1 MKSLPEYRRTE
12 PASADDAH
20 LSDYLS
26 ILLDNWRLIT
36 LIAAA
41 VLVLGV
47 AYAFLGQP
55 VYRADALIQ
64 VEDNTPS
71 TSDAISELTAM
82 FDNKATIAAEIE
94 LLGSRLVVGTS
105 VGILHLDVEAKP
117 RYFPVVG
124 RWFARRASLDTDAL
138 ATPLFNLRRFAWGN
152 ERIAVSRFDVP
163 ASLREQAFTLVAK
176 APQTYELRSPDDT
189 LVLTGTVGRLA
200 DGLLSGLPVHLL
212 VTELKARP
220 STEFRLTRFSTQ
232 TTIFNLQND
241 LKVAEV
247 ERQSNVMGVTLDGE
261 DPAHIADIVNTIAQQ
276 YLKQNRDRKSAEAE
290 QTLSFLALQLP
301 EVRTQLELAETR
313 YNAYL
318 EQHGTLNVPEEGR
331 LLLQR
336 MVEIKTHM
344 LELQQQRDELIQR
357 FNDAHPSV
365 AALNAQIATLQRS
378 SDDMTQQ
385 LSLRPQTEQGS
396 LGLLRDVQV
405 DTQLYTNLLVRTE
418 QLRVLK
424 AGQVGNVRL
433 VDSAVVSEKPVRPKK
448 LLVIPLALLLGLLA
462 GVAAAFIKKALYGGV
477 EQPEA
482 IESEFGLPV
491 YAMIPRSTEQPRVMR
506 QQVNG
511 VPGVHVLALSEPD
524 DLAIEALRS
533 LRTALQFAS
542 LDAAN
547 NVVMVTGPS
556 PNTGKSFISVNL
568 AFVLASLKKRVL
580 LVDGDMRRGELHG
593 ALGVPRVRGLA
604 DVLRGAD
611 LEACIKRDVL
621 PNLDF
626 LSAGVRAPDSAEL
639 LTSERFTAVMKYAQ
653 SRYDLVLIDTPPV
666 LAVTDACLIG
676 THAGTTLLTLRHG
689 QHPLSAIGEAIKR
702 LNRAGVPIKGALFND
717 VPRTRVGY
725 GAYHAESYEYKIK
738 HD

>member
-1 MKSLPEYRRTE
+1 MKSLPEHRRIE
-12 PASADDAH
+12 PAPADEAH

-26 ILLDNWRLIT
+26 VLVDNWRLIAA
-36 LIAAA
+36 IAAA
-41 VLVLGV
+41 VLLLG
-47 AYAFLGQP
+47 ALYAFLGQP
-55 VYRADALIQ
+55 IYRADALIQ

-82 FDNKATIAAEIE
+82 FDNKATVTAEIE
-94 LLGSRLVVGTS
+94 LLGSRLVVGTT
-105 VGILHLDVEAKP
+105 VGILHLDIEAKP
-117 RYFPVVG
+117 RYFPLIG
-124 RWFARRASLDTDAL
+124 QWLARRASMDTDAL
-138 ATPLFNLRRFAWGN
+138 VSPWLNLKKFAWGN
-152 ERIAVSRFDVP
+152 ERIAVSQFDVP

-176 APQTYELRSPDDT
+176 ASQTYELRSPDGQ
-189 LVLTGTVGRLA
+189 VVVTGKVGQPA
-200 DGLLSGLPVHLL
+200 EGLLSGLPVHLL

-220 STEFRLTRFSTQ
+220 STEFKLTRFSTQ

-247 ERQSNVMGVTLDGE
+247 ERQSNVIGVTLDGE
-261 DPAHIADIVNTIAQQ
+261 EPARVADIVNTIARQ

-301 EVRTQLELAETR
+301 EVRAQLELAETR

-336 MVEIKTHM
+336 MVEIKTHI

-365 AALNAQIATLQRS
+365 AALNAQISTLQRT
-378 SDDMTQQ
+378 SDDLTQQ

-396 LGLLRDVQV
+396 LGLLRDVKV
-405 DTQLYTNLLVRTE
+405 DTELYTNLLNRTE

-424 AGQVGNVRL
+424 AGQIGNVRL
-433 VDSAVVSEKPVRPKK
+433 VDQAVISEKPVRPKK
-448 LLVIPLALLLGLLA
+448 LLVIALALVLGLLA
-462 GVAAAFIKKALYGGV
+462 GVAAAFLKKTLYGGV

-482 IESEFGLPV
+482 IENEFGLPV
-491 YAMIPRSTEQPRVMR
+491 YAMIPRSMEQPRVMR

-524 DLAIEALRS
+524 DLAVEALRS

-542 LDAAN
+542 LDASN

-568 AFVLASLKKRVL
+568 ALVLASLKKRVL
-580 LVDGDMRRGELHG
+580 LIDGDMRRGELHG

-611 LEACIKRDVL
+611 LESCIRRDVL
-621 PNLDF
+621 PNLDV
-626 LSAGVRAPDSAEL
+626 LTAGVRAPDSAEL
-639 LTSERFTAVMKYAQ
+639 LNSERFTAVMKYAK

-738 HD
+738 ND

>member
-1 MKSLPEYRRTE
+1 MKSLPEHRRIE
-12 PASADDAH
+12 PAAADEAH

-26 ILLDNWRLIT
+26 VLADNWRLIAA
-36 LIAAA
+36 IAATVFVIGA
-41 VLVLGV
+41 L
-47 AYAFLGQP
+47 YAFLGQP
-55 VYRADALIQ
+55 IYRADALIQ
-64 VEDNTPS
+64 VEDNSPS
-71 TSDAISELTAM
+71 TSDAITELTAM
-82 FDNKATIAAEIE
+82 FDNKATVAAEIK
-94 LLGSRLVVGTS
+94 LLGSRLVVGNT
-105 VGILHLDVEAKP
+105 VGILHLDIDAKP
-117 RYFPVVG
+117 RYFPVLG
-124 RWFARRASLDTDAL
+124 RWFARRASMDTDAL
-138 ATPLFNLRRFAWGN
+138 ASPVLNLKKFAWGN
-152 ERIAVSRFDVP
+152 ERIAVSQFDVP

-176 APQTYELRSPDDT
+176 SSNTYELRSPDDR
-189 LVLTGTVGRLA
+189 LVLTGTVGKSEE
-200 DGLLSGLPVHLL
+200 GLLSGLPVRAL

-220 STEFRLTRFSTQ
+220 STEFKLTRFSTQ
-232 TTIFNLQND
+232 TTIFNLQNA
-241 LKVAEV
+241 LQVAEV

-261 DPAHIADIVNTIAQQ
+261 DPAHIADIVNTVAQQ

-344 LELQQQRDELIQR
+344 LELQQQRVDLIQR

-365 AALNAQIATLQRS
+365 AALNAQISALQQS
-378 SDDMTQQ
+378 SDDLTRQ

-396 LGLLRDVQV
+396 LGLMRDVQV
-405 DTQLYTNLLVRTE
+405 DTRLYTDLLARTE

-424 AGQVGNVRL
+424 AGQIGNVRL
-433 VDSAVVSEKPVRPKK
+433 VDNAVVSEKPVRPKK
-448 LLVIPLALLLGLLA
+448 LLVLALALMLGLLA
-462 GVAAAFIKKALYGGV
+462 GVAAAFMKKALYGGV

-482 IESEFGLPV
+482 IENEFGLPV
-491 YAMIPRSTEQPRVMR
+491 YAMIPRSLEQPRVMR
-506 QQVNG
+506 QQING

-524 DLAIEALRS
+524 DLAVEALRS

-556 PNTGKSFISVNL
+556 PDTGKSFISVNL

-580 LVDGDMRRGELHG
+580 LIDGDMRRGELHG

-611 LEACIKRDVL
+611 LDACIKRDVL

-639 LTSERFTAVMKYAQ
+639 LTSERFTAVMTYAK
-653 SRYDLVLIDTPPV
+653 SRYDLVLVDTPPV

-689 QHPLSAIGEAIKR
+689 QHPLAAIGEAIKR